1 MLENLTARVREDLE
15 KDLSDSNYNSV
26 AVKSALITSAA
37 ALAHHGLLGNIDCI
51 ELWEDEVDLSSVP
64 TRHLASL
71 ISNVTGKV
79 MISYNI
85 RKKKRKKK
93 KERGCDLLPILERLK
108 CEELHLFSQHLGREE
123 TQALMRAMESCLK
136 DLVLVHCDVKTP
148 DMEALIEKC
157 GHVKCYLELETM
169 KDHDIRCFENGI
181 ELI

>member
-1 MLENLTARVREDLE
+1 MLENLAARVREDLE
-15 KDLSDSNYNSV
+15 NDLSDSDYNSV

-37 ALAHHGLLGNIDCI
+37 ALAHHGLLGNIDYVV
-51 ELWEDEVDLSSVP
+51 LFEDEVDLSSVP
-64 TRHLASL
+64 TQHLASL

-79 MISYNI
+79 MISYNL
-85 RKKKRKKK
+85 
-93 KERGCDLLPILERLK
+93 RGCDLLPILESLK

-136 DLVLVHCDVKTP
+136 HLVLVLYDVKTQ

-169 KDHDIRCFENGI
+169 KDHDIRCFQNGI